1 MAVELAA
8 EKLITYAV
16 IITEATTA
24 HVRRRSWRQQTV
36 VVFINSLPSLCYYAL
51 GSADDD
57 FWDQD
62 HDDVTIEL
70 RIESKKSRYSK
81 YIKLLLDD
89 WANQNIPVSVQ
100 ICVHNDGYDDDSDD
114 TYLASWLC
122 VEVNTTSWFLAAGLR
137 TCQLL
142 LRLRICLQRKRKFAK
157 SGRILPYFSEQQSDC
172 REYVATQSAQLPV
185 HFTKL
190 TIWKVQSRSASLFWS
205 ASATTTNSSDLPDLD
220 MAFLST

>member
-100 ICVHNDGYDDDSDD
+100 ICVHNDGDDDDSDD

-142 LRLRICLQRKRKFAK
+142 RFVSVSKGSENLHSLAEFCLTSLNSNQTAE
-157 SGRILPYFSEQQSDC
+157 STSP
-172 REYVATQSAQLPV
+172 
-185 HFTKL
+185 
-190 TIWKVQSRSASLFWS
+190 RSQPSYR
-205 ASATTTNSSDLPDLD
+205 
-220 MAFLST
+220 STLQN